1 MNNLYVYKALGLFY
15 FTDSRIRLGRES
27 PMSESKAG
35 VWPAYG
41 SAIAAGVATLSGM
54 IYAWHYRGSTAT
66 AITGLSLALVTCA
79 LAIKG
84 WLGTALELSA
94 VMTGATLILL
104 GGVVTHQFGEF

>member
-1 MNNLYVYKALGLFY
+1 
-15 FTDSRIRLGRES
+15 
-27 PMSESKAG
+27 
-35 VWPAYG
+35 
-41 SAIAAGVATLSGM
+41 M

-104 GGVVTHQFGEF
+104 GGVVTHQFGEFITGALLVGPVAGIWLIRYEHSERLLRIY